1 MSEKKK
7 AYIFDVYDDYEIR
20 LRYVRDVFAEK
31 GYQVTMYLSD
41 FDHFHKE
48 KYKTKRKDA
57 EYIDVLPY
65 SRNFSVARIRS
76 HMKFAKSCLDIQKKD
91 PADLCDGAA
100 QFHGGSVRKAS

>member
-48 KYKTKRKDA
+48 KYKTKQQHLCRLLLAFSPKRFA
-57 EYIDVLPY
+57 SYNFMSLPTSY
-65 SRNFSVARIRS
+65 LNTDCCLL
-76 HMKFAKSCLDIQKKD
+76 MKNAY
-91 PADLCDGAA
+91 
-100 QFHGGSVRKAS
+100 